1 MKEKQIGFGIGAGG
15 LSILA
20 IFVVLC
26 LATLA
31 ALSLVSARAD
41 RNLAEK
47 NAQASVEYYQ
57 ADARAEEILHELL
70 KAVQSGPDWEKAL
83 KANGVAVVLQKN
95 AAVASYQVPIN
106 DSKSLFVEI
115 SLELSEKGRFTGE
128 WKRERWQTL
137 VKEETE
143 SQEGTLNLLR

>member
-1 MKEKQIGFGIGAGG
+1 M
-15 LSILA
+15 
-20 IFVVLC
+20 LC

-70 KAVQSGPDWEKAL
+70 TAVQSGPGWEEAL
-83 KANGVAVVLQKN
+83 RADGVAVVRQEKRRGGVLSGADQRQQK
-95 AAVASYQVPIN
+95 P
-106 DSKSLFVEI
+106 LC
-115 SLELSEKGRFTGE
+115 
-128 WKRERWQTL
+128 
-137 VKEETE
+137 
-143 SQEGTLNLLR
+143 